1 MTEVYDVDGR
11 LADLE
16 SRFAHTE
23 LVLQEL
29 SDVTREQWKEIDRLK
44 RQVEHLK
51 DRIAEL
57 ERGDGG
63 TPQVENQKPPHY

>member
-1 MTEVYDVDGR
+1 MAEVYEVGDR

-16 SRFAHTE
+16 SRYAHTE

-29 SDVTREQWKEIDRLK
+29 SDVTREQWEEIDRLK

-57 ERGDGG
+57 ERGNGG
-63 TPQVENQKPPHY
+63 MPQLEDQKPPHY

>member
-1 MTEVYDVDGR
+1 MTEVYEVGDR

-29 SDVTREQWKEIDRLK
+29 SDVTREQWEEIDHLK

-57 ERGDGG
+57 ERGGGG
-63 TPQVENQKPPHY
+63 TPQLENEKPPHY

>member
-1 MTEVYDVDGR
+1 MAEVYEVGDR

-29 SDVTREQWKEIDRLK
+29 SDVTREQWEEIDHLK

-51 DRIAEL
+51 DRIVEL

-63 TPQVENQKPPHY
+63 TPQLDNQKPPHY

>member
-1 MTEVYDVDGR
+1 MVEVYEAGDR

-29 SDVTREQWKEIDRLK
+29 SDVTREQWEEIDRLK

-57 ERGDGG
+57 ERVDGG
-63 TPQVENQKPPHY
+63 TPQLEDQKPPHY

>member
-1 MTEVYDVDGR
+1 MTEVYDVDDR

-29 SDVTREQWKEIDRLK
+29 SDVTREQWEEIDHLK

-63 TPQVENQKPPHY
+63 TSQLENEKTPHY

>member
-1 MTEVYDVDGR
+1 MTNGKDVDDR

-23 LVLQEL
+23 LAFQDL
-29 SDVTREQWKEIDRLK
+29 SDVTREQWDEIDRLK
-44 RQVEHLK
+44 RQVELLK

-57 ERGDGG
+57 ERVDGG
-63 TPQVENQKPPHY
+63 TPQLEDQKPPHY

>member
-1 MTEVYDVDGR
+1 MTNGKDADDL

-23 LVLQEL
+23 LVFQEL
-29 SDVTREQWKEIDRLK
+29 SDVTREQWEEIDHLK
-44 RQVEHLK
+44 RQVERLK

-63 TPQVENQKPPHY
+63 TPQLENEKPPHY

>member
-1 MTEVYDVDGR
+1 MTEVYDVDNR

-23 LVLQEL
+23 LMLQEL
-29 SDVTREQWKEIDRLK
+29 RDVTREQWEEIDHLK

-63 TPQVENQKPPHY
+63 TPQLDNQKPPHY

>member
-1 MTEVYDVDGR
+1 MIEVYEVGDR

-29 SDVTREQWKEIDRLK
+29 SDVTREQWEEIDHLK

-57 ERGDGG
+57 ERRDGG
-63 TPQVENQKPPHY
+63 TPQLDNQKPPHY

>member
-1 MTEVYDVDGR
+1 MTNGKDAEHR

-23 LVLQEL
+23 LAFQDL
-29 SDVTREQWKEIDRLK
+29 SDVTREQWGEIDRLK
-44 RQVEHLK
+44 RQVERLK

-57 ERGDGG
+57 EQDVGG
-63 TPQVENQKPPHY
+63 TPRLEDQKPPHY